1 MAGVQNS
8 LSNSMKLFHR
18 RVRTPIKVGASINS
32 INVYK
37 SSANVSMTCPYLTT
51 ENTNEKSQLVF
62 NSSTQAP
69 IFSPQKVLARSLKIK
84 QTQPILRSNEKDPQ
98 IHSIFQKK
106 KLNLEKITQLSQKE
120 SIIFNQVKNV
130 APVRNQVVNT
140 EVILNTEMIRLTRMR
155 SNKYKKLGTMKRVQL
170 SESNNPS
177 ECVEETAPTNPTP
190 AKRKKLKHRVWRW
203 VAAGGDIVY

>member
-1 MAGVQNS
+1 MAEIQNS

-18 RVRTPIKVGASINS
+18 RVRSPIKVTASVNY

-37 SSANVSMTCPYLTT
+37 TSANVSMTCPNLNT
-51 ENTNEKSQLVF
+51 ENTLEKSQQVSNL
-62 NSSTQAP
+62 NTQASV
-69 IFSPQKVLARSLKIK
+69 FLPQRTLTRSLKIK
-84 QTQPILRSNEKDPQ
+84 QTQPIIAHEKVPQ
-98 IHSIFQKK
+98 IHSIFKK
-106 KLNLEKITQLSQKE
+106 KKINLEKITQLSQKE

-140 EVILNTEMIRLTRMR
+140 EVIMNTEMIRLTRMR
-155 SNKYKKLGTMKRVQL
+155 TNKYKKLSTMRRVQM

-177 ECVEETAPTNPTP
+177 ECIEETVPTNPTP

-203 VAAGGDIVY
+203 VAAGGDVVY